1 MKTAKI
7 YQKGFMFVDGEL
19 KTFEPK
25 MWRVCFSEDEP
36 KVECDCILGKE
47 KKTID
52 ATDIVVY
59 PNEDYFK
66 ASIPAKPTEKSLSE
80 LFTRAYTIYLHEDG
94 NGRPCAWAFRDG
106 EAKHVPVSHIEF
118 ESEDGYAW
126 HSLDDEPLYGSS
138 HDVYLANDYFVD
150 GVKRVSP
157 KSRLSLT
164 DEQRKAV
171 DKLESA
177 LEEMRKLGVVAFHN
191 RGTGEMYFANK
202 SDIDD
207 WSTCES
213 YDDSIIADKI
223 LHKCVAQVITQF
235 DSYCDER
242 INIVLKD
249 IANESNCN

>member
-1 MKTAKI
+1 MKAAKI
-7 YQKGFMFVDGEL
+7 YKNGFMFVDGEL

-25 MWRVCFSEDEP
+25 MWRVRFSEDAP

-52 ATDIVVY
+52 ATNIVVFRD
-59 PNEDYFK
+59 EDYFK
-66 ASIPAKPTEKSLSE
+66 ASIPDTPTDYNLSD
-80 LFTRAYTIYLHEDG
+80 LFTRAYRISLHEDD
-94 NGRPCAWAFRDG
+94 NGGRCAWAFRDG
-106 EAKHVPVSHIEF
+106 EAKLVPINHIEF
-118 ESEDGYAW
+118 ESENGYNW
-126 HSLDDEPLYGSS
+126 YSLDDEPLYESS
-138 HDVYLANDYFVD
+138 QDVYLANDYFVD
-150 GVKRVSP
+150 GVKRLSP

-164 DEQRKAV
+164 DEQRKVV

-177 LEEMRKLGVVAFHN
+177 LEEMRKLGVIAFHN

-202 SDIDD
+202 KDIDD

-223 LHKCVAQVITQF
+223 LHKCSAQVITQF

-249 IANESNCN
+249 IENESNRN